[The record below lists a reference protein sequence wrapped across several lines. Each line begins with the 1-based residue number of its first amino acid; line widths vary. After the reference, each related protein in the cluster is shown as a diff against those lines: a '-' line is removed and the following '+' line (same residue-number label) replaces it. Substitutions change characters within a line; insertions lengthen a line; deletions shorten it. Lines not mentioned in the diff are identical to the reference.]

1 MVSTRKS
8 TRPSPGLSE
17 EPATTSPTKPSAGR
31 KRKTEESASE
41 PANVGPEHPAKQ
53 AKKATVED
61 GSEMEGESSPK
72 QTTLHGALKREE
84 DATEDVITAEPKG
97 NEEAQNQP
105 REDEEQL
112 QNESKC
118 AITVSSE
125 REGKVKKSPIMEKG
139 IIYFFFR
146 PKVAVDHAE
155 SIDDVQRSYIVLR
168 PLPLGTEL
176 KDGKIGDRDSEGH
189 HRLIAIP
196 KKKLPERGYE
206 KFLTFVEEPKISAA
220 DLKNRFLKGST
231 YMTKS
236 QGERKNSP
244 MEPIGEGIYALART
258 EGERSTNLAYI
269 LTLPSTPDELQKDF
283 GLKSRGSFVVNV
295 RNPQTPAAPQAG
307 ISDPAEYS
315 KEILDEF
322 RGLKWGALEPKH
334 LDYKHTEVLF
344 IGESGP
350 EVPGEGEHKD
360 TSEEMEKLE
369 GEDEVR
375 VRHLE
380 GDGAVFADL
389 ELDRKE
395 FGGVESTW

>member
-8 TRPSPGLSE
+8 TRSSSGLSE
-17 EPATTSPTKPSAGR
+17 EPAVTSPTKSSASR
-31 KRKTEESASE
+31 KRKTEENAPES
-41 PANVGPEHPAKQ
+41 VIDGPKHPTKQ

-61 GSEMEGESSPK
+61 EGKNSPK
-72 QTTLHGALKREE
+72 QTTLDSALKQQPREN
-84 DATEDVITAEPKG
+84 DAAGDVITGERSKGAEG
-97 NEEAQNQP
+97 AQDQTH
-105 REDEEQL
+105 EDEEQL

-125 REGKVKKSPIMEKG
+125 REEKVKNSPIMEKG

-168 PLPLGTEL
+168 PLPLGAKL
-176 KDGKIGDRDSEGH
+176 NDGKVGDSDRESH

-196 KKKLPERGYE
+196 KKRLPGRGYE
-206 KFLTFVEEPKISAA
+206 RFLTFVEEPKISAA
-220 DLKNRFLKGST
+220 DLKSRFLKGST
-231 YMTKS
+231 YMTKT

-244 MEPIGEGIYALART
+244 MEPIGEGIYALAKT
-258 EGERSTNLAYI
+258 EEERSTHLAYI

-295 RNPQTPAAPQAG
+295 RNPQTPAPPQAG
-307 ISDPAEYS
+307 IPDPAEYS
-315 KEILDEF
+315 KEIMEEF

-334 LDYKHTEVLF
+334 LDYKHAEVLF
-344 IGESGP
+344 IGESGS
-350 EVPGEGEHKD
+350 EVPGEGKHEG
-360 TSEEMEKLE
+360 TSDEMEKLE

-380 GDGAVFADL
+380 GDEAIFADL